1 MRFHHKDNDLYMRV
15 CKFRYFCGQKNLKSN
30 EIKMKHY
37 FTRLQETIKANWE
50 RPALGN
56 YRGEVFTYGEV
67 ATQIAKL
74 HVLYEAIGLK
84 KGDKVALCAKNSA
97 RWGIA
102 FFSANT
108 YEAVVVPILAD
119 FHPDSVNSLVDHSE
133 STVLFT
139 DSDIWTK
146 LDIEKMPNVKAVVST
161 ADFKLLYA
169 ADEKI
174 SQANENLQT
183 LFEEKYPNGFSK
195 EDLAYPT
202 DNAKDL
208 AIINYTSGT
217 TSAPKGVML
226 RYECISANV
235 AFGQKRLPSYPGDT
249 IVSML
254 PMAHMYGMM
263 FELIYPLCG
272 SASIYYLGKT
282 PTPALLLGAMAE
294 IKPYLVITVPLVME
308 KIFKSK
314 VAPVINKPVMKV
326 ICAIPGLN
334 QVIFKKIRTTL
345 LNAFGGNVREI
356 VMGGAALNPEV
367 ESWFKKFKLPYT
379 VGYGMTEAAPL
390 MAYEDWYDFAV
401 KSCGKPID
409 TIEVRI
415 DSEDPYNKVGEIQA
429 RGMNV
434 MSGYFKNEEATNAAF
449 TEDGW
454 MRTGD
459 LGVIDKKG
467 NIFIKGRSKNM
478 ILSANGQ
485 NIYPEEIEAVVNNQ
499 PYVIES
505 VVINRGA
512 SLVALV
518 FTDSD
523 KMKAENIDTEIF
535 KKSIMVEVNKS
546 MPAYSKINTVE
557 IMDKPFEKTPKMS
570 IKRFMYK

>member
-1 MRFHHKDNDLYMRV
+1 
-15 CKFRYFCGQKNLKSN
+15 
-30 EIKMKHY
+30 MKHY
-37 FTRLQETIKANWE
+37 FTRLQEAMKSNWE
-50 RPALGN
+50 RPALCN

-67 ATQIAKL
+67 ATEIAKL

-84 KGDKVALCAKNSA
+84 KGDKIALCAKNSA
-97 RWGIA
+97 RWGVA

-139 DSDIWTK
+139 DTDIWNK
-146 LDIEKMPNVKAVVST
+146 LDIEKMPKVKAVVST

-169 ADEKI
+169 ADEKV
-174 SQANENLQT
+174 SKANDNLQN
-183 LFEEKYPNGFSK
+183 LFDEKYPKGFSVA
-195 EDLAYPT
+195 DINYPT
-202 DNAKDL
+202 DNDKNL

-226 RYECISANV
+226 RYECVTANV
-235 AFGQKRLPSYPGDT
+235 TFGLKRLPTQLGDT

-272 SASIYYLGKT
+272 GVSIYYLGKT

-314 VAPVINKPVMKV
+314 VAPIVKKPVMRV

-334 QVIFKKIRTTL
+334 QVIFKKVRTSL
-345 LNAFGGNVREI
+345 LSAFGGRVREI

-367 ESWFKKFKLPYT
+367 ESWFKKFQLPFT

-390 MAYEDWYDFAV
+390 MAYEDWWDFAQ
-401 KSCGKPID
+401 KSCGKAID

-415 DSEDPYNKVGEIQA
+415 DSDDPYTKVGEIQA
-429 RGMNV
+429 RGTNI
-434 MSGYFKNEEATNAAF
+434 MSGYFKNEEATKAAF
-449 TEDGW
+449 TADGW

-459 LGVIDKKG
+459 LGLLDKKG

-485 NIYPEEIEAVVNNQ
+485 NIYPEEIEAAVNNQ

-505 VVINRGA
+505 VVVDRSA
-512 SLVALV
+512 RLVALV
-518 FTDSD
+518 YTDSE
-523 KMKAENIDTEIF
+523 KMKSEAVDVEEF
-535 KKSIMVEVNKS
+535 KKNLMVEVNRS
-546 MPAYSKINTVE
+546 MPAYSKINIVE
-557 IMDKPFEKTPKMS
+557 IMDQPFEKTPKMS

>member
-1 MRFHHKDNDLYMRV
+1 
-15 CKFRYFCGQKNLKSN
+15 
-30 EIKMKHY
+30 MKHY
-37 FTRLQETIKANWE
+37 FTRLEEAMKANWNK
-50 RPALGN
+50 PALGN
-56 YRGEVFTYGEV
+56 YRGEIFTFGEV
-67 ATQIAKL
+67 ASNIAKL
-74 HVLYEAIGLK
+74 HLLYETIGLK

-97 RWGIA
+97 RWGIG

-133 STVLFT
+133 SLVLFT
-139 DSDIWTK
+139 DSDIWAK
-146 LDIEKMPNVKAVVST
+146 LDIEKMPKIQAVVST

-174 SQANENLQT
+174 QAANDNLDT
-183 LFEEKYPNGFSK
+183 LFAERYPEGYKPEHLS
-195 EDLAYPT
+195 YPT
-202 DNAKDL
+202 DNDKNL

-235 AFGQKRLPSYPGDT
+235 AFGQKRLPSYSGDT

-272 SASIYYLGKT
+272 SACVYYLGKT

-308 KIFKSK
+308 KIFKGK
-314 VAPVINKPVMKV
+314 VAPIVNKPVMKV

-334 QVIFKKIRTTL
+334 KIIFKKIREKL
-345 LNAFGGNVREI
+345 LTAFGGNVREI
-356 VMGGAALNPEV
+356 VMGGAALNPDV
-367 ESWFKKFKLPYT
+367 EKWFKRFKLPFT

-390 MAYEDWYDFAV
+390 MAYEDWWEFAS
-401 KSCGKPID
+401 KSCGKAID
-409 TIEVRI
+409 TVEVRI
-415 DSEDPYNKVGEIQA
+415 DSEDPYTKVGEIQA
-429 RGMNV
+429 RGLNI
-434 MSGYFKNEEATNAAF
+434 MSGYYKNEEATKAAF

-459 LGVIDKKG
+459 LGLLDKKG
-467 NIFIKGRSKNM
+467 NISIKGRSKNM

-505 VVINRGA
+505 VVIARGA
-512 SLVALV
+512 SLVGLV
-518 FTDSD
+518 YLDCD
-523 KMKAENIDTEIF
+523 KIKAEGVDAEAQMELL
-535 KKSIMVEVNKS
+535 KAEVNKS
-546 MPAYSKINTVE
+546 MPAYSKISKIE
-557 IMDKPFEKTPKMS
+557 IMSAPFEKTPKMS

>member
-1 MRFHHKDNDLYMRV
+1 
-15 CKFRYFCGQKNLKSN
+15 
-30 EIKMKHY
+30 MKHY
-37 FTRLQETIKANWE
+37 FSRFEEAVKANWE

-56 YRGEVFTYGEV
+56 FRGETFTFGEL
-67 ATQIAKL
+67 ATQIAKFHL
-74 HVLYEAIGLK
+74 FFETIGIK

-97 RWGIA
+97 RWGVT
-102 FFSANT
+102 FFAANT
-108 YEAVVVPILAD
+108 YEAVLVPILAD

-133 STVLFT
+133 SLVLLT
-139 DSDIWTK
+139 DSDIWAK
-146 LDIEKMPNVKAVVST
+146 LDITKMPTIKAVISSS
-161 ADFKLLYA
+161 DFSLLYA
-169 ADEKI
+169 SDEKI
-174 SQANENLQT
+174 QAANDNLDQ
-183 LFEEKYPNGFSK
+183 LFAEKYPNGFSAA
-195 EDLAYPT
+195 DVTYPT
-202 DNAKDL
+202 DNDKAL

-235 AFGQKRLPSYPGDT
+235 EFGQDRLPSYPEDK

-272 SASIYYLGKT
+272 GSSIYYLGKT

-294 IKPYLVITVPLVME
+294 VKPYLVVTVPLVME

-314 VAPVINKPVMKV
+314 VAPVVNKPVMKV
-326 ICAIPGLN
+326 ITAIPGLN
-334 QVIFKKIRTTL
+334 QIIFKKIRTTL

-356 VMGGAALNPEV
+356 VMGGAALNPDV
-367 ESWFKKFKLPYT
+367 EKWFKKFKLPFT

-390 MAYEDWYDFAV
+390 LAYEASRHFV
-401 KSCGKPID
+401 SKSCGKCVD
-409 TIEVRI
+409 SVEVRI
-415 DSEDPYNKVGEIQA
+415 DSDDPYNKVGEIQA
-429 RGMNV
+429 KGYSL
-434 MSGYFKNEEATNAAF
+434 MSGYYKNEEATKAAF

-459 LGVIDKKG
+459 LGLLDSKG

-505 VVINRGA
+505 VVVDRGA
-512 SLVALV
+512 RLAALV
-518 FTDSD
+518 YMDAE
-523 KMKAENIDTEIF
+523 KAKAEGVNLDEYKAI
-535 KKSIMVEVNKS
+535 IMTEVNKS
-546 MPAYSKINTVE
+546 MPAYSKLNIVE
-557 IMDKPFEKTPKMS
+557 YMDQPFEKTPKMS

>member
-1 MRFHHKDNDLYMRV
+1 
-15 CKFRYFCGQKNLKSN
+15 
-30 EIKMKHY
+30 MKHY
-37 FTRLQETIKANWE
+37 FTRLEEAIKTNWD

-56 YRGEVFTYGEV
+56 FRGELFTFGEF
-67 ATQIAKL
+67 ATQVAKF
-74 HVLYEAIGLK
+74 HVFFEAIGLK

-97 RWGIA
+97 RWGVT
-102 FFSANT
+102 FFAANT
-108 YEAVVVPILAD
+108 YEAVLVPILAD
-119 FHPDSVNSLVDHSE
+119 FHPESVNSLVDHSE
-133 STVLFT
+133 SVILLT
-139 DSDIWTK
+139 DTDIWTK
-146 LDIEKMPNVKAVVST
+146 LDITKMPTIKAVISSS
-161 ADFKLLYA
+161 DFSLLYA
-169 ADEKI
+169 ADESI
-174 SQANENLQT
+174 SEANKNIDE
-183 LFEEKYPNGFSK
+183 LFAQKYPDGYKASNVS
-195 EDLAYPT
+195 YPK
-202 DNAKDL
+202 DNDKNL

-235 AFGQKRLPSYPGDT
+235 EFGQKRLPSYPEDK

-272 SASIYYLGKT
+272 GSSIYYLGKT

-294 IKPYLVITVPLVME
+294 VKPYLVITVPLVME

-314 VAPVINKPVMKV
+314 VAPVVNKPIMKV
-326 ICAIPGLN
+326 ITSIPGLN
-334 QVIFKKIRTTL
+334 QVIFKKINTTL

-356 VMGGAALNPEV
+356 VMGGAALNPDV
-367 ESWFKKFKLPYT
+367 EKWFRKFKLPFT

-390 MAYEDWYDFAV
+390 LAYEDWYDFAP
-401 KSCGKPID
+401 KSCGKCVD
-409 TIEVRI
+409 SVEVRI
-415 DSEDPYNKVGEIQA
+415 DSDDPLHKVGEIQA
-429 RGMNV
+429 KGISL
-434 MSGYFKNEEATNAAF
+434 MSGYYKNEEATKAAF

-459 LGVIDKKG
+459 LGVIDEKG

-499 PYVIES
+499 DFVIES
-505 VVINRGA
+505 VVVDRGA

-518 FTDSD
+518 YVD
-523 KMKAENIDTEIF
+523 KDKLSAAGLELDAQMNIL
-535 KKSIMVEVNKS
+535 KNEVNKS
-546 MPAYSKINTVE
+546 MPSYSKIAKVE
-557 IMDKPFEKTPKMS
+557 VMDKPFEKTPKMS

>member
-1 MRFHHKDNDLYMRV
+1 MSV
-15 CKFRYFCGQKNLKSN
+15 
-30 EIKMKHY
+30 HY
-37 FTRLQETIKANWE
+37 LTRLQNAIRNNWE
-50 RPALGN
+50 RPALCN
-56 YRGEVFTYGEV
+56 YRGEVFTFGDF
-67 ATQIAKL
+67 ATNVAKL
-74 HVLYEAIGLK
+74 HLLYNAIGLQ

-97 RWGIA
+97 RWGVA

-119 FHPDSVNSLVDHSE
+119 FHPENVNSLVDHSE

-139 DSDIWTK
+139 DADIWKK
-146 LDIEKMPNVKAVVST
+146 LDITKMPQVKAVVST

-169 ADEKI
+169 TDETI
-174 SQANENLQT
+174 QAANDDLDAA
-183 LFEEKYPNGFSK
+183 FAEKYPDGFTA
-195 EDLAYPT
+195 ENVVYPV
-202 DNAKDL
+202 DNDKDL

-226 RYECISANV
+226 RYECVTENV
-235 AFGQKRLPSYPGDT
+235 EFGQKRLTSYPEDK

-272 SASIYYLGKT
+272 GSSIYYLGKT

-294 IKPYLVITVPLVME
+294 VKPYLVITVPLVME

-314 VAPVINKPVMKV
+314 VAPVVNKPLMKV
-326 ICAIPGLN
+326 LCAIPGVN
-334 QVIFKKIRTTL
+334 QLIFKKIRTTL
-345 LNAFGGNVREI
+345 LNAFGGNIREI
-356 VMGGAALNPEV
+356 VMGGAALNPDV
-367 ESWFKKFKLPYT
+367 EKWFRRFKLPFT

-390 MAYEDWYDFAV
+390 MAYEDWWEFV
-401 KSCGKPID
+401 SKSCGKAVD
-409 TIEVRI
+409 SVQVRI

-429 RGMNV
+429 KGISL
-434 MSGYFKNEEATNAAF
+434 MSGYYKNEEATKAAF

-459 LGVIDKKG
+459 LGVLDAAG
-467 NIFIKGRSKNM
+467 NIFIRGRSKNM

-499 PYVIES
+499 PYILES
-505 VVINRGA
+505 VVVDRGA

-518 FTDSD
+518 YVD
-523 KMKAENIDTEIF
+523 KEKLAADGFDLDLKMLELKT
-535 KKSIMVEVNKS
+535 EVNKS
-546 MPAYSKINTVE
+546 MPSYSKITKVE
-557 IMDKPFEKTPKMS
+557 VMDQPFEKTPKMS
-570 IKRFMYK
+570 IKRFLYK

>member
-1 MRFHHKDNDLYMRV
+1 
-15 CKFRYFCGQKNLKSN
+15 
-30 EIKMKHY
+30 MKHY
-37 FTRLQETIKANWE
+37 FTRLEEAMKANWE

-56 YRGEVFTYGEV
+56 YRGETFTFGEV
-67 ATQIAKL
+67 ATNIAKL
-74 HVLYEAIGLK
+74 HVLYETAGLK

-119 FHPDSVNSLVDHSE
+119 FHPESVNSLVDHSE
-133 STVLFT
+133 STILFT
-139 DSDIWTK
+139 DSDIWNK
-146 LDIEKMPNVKAVVST
+146 LDIKKMPTVKAVVST

-174 SQANENLQT
+174 QSADDNLEE
-183 LFEEKYPNGFSK
+183 LFEKKYPKGFSAA
-195 EDLAYPT
+195 DVSYPV
-202 DNAKDL
+202 DNAKEL

-235 AFGQKRLPSYPGDT
+235 AFGQKRLPSYPEDK

-272 SASIYYLGKT
+272 GSSIYYLGKT

-294 IKPYLVITVPLVME
+294 VKPYLVVTVPLVME

-314 VAPVINKPVMKV
+314 VAPVVNKPIMKV
-326 ICAIPGLN
+326 ITAIPGLN

-356 VMGGAALNPEV
+356 VMGGAALNPDV
-367 ESWFKKFKLPYT
+367 EKWFKKFGLPFT

-390 MAYEDWYDFAV
+390 LAYECWREFAP
-401 KSCGKPID
+401 KSCGKCVD
-409 TIEVRI
+409 SVEVRI
-415 DSEDPYNKVGEIQA
+415 DSDDPYNKVGEIQA
-429 RGMNV
+429 KGYSL
-434 MSGYFKNEEATNAAF
+434 MSGYYKNEEATKAAF

-459 LGVIDKKG
+459 LGLLDAKG

-499 PYVIES
+499 PYVVES
-505 VVINRGA
+505 VVIDRGA
-512 SLVALV
+512 RLVALV
-518 FTDSD
+518 YMDAE
-523 KMKAENIDTEIF
+523 KA
-535 KKSIMVEVNKS
+535 KSEGVDLEAHKAAIMTEVNKS
-546 MPAYSKINTVE
+546 MPAYSKINVVE
-557 IMDKPFEKTPKMS
+557 YMDQPFEKTPKMS

>member
-1 MRFHHKDNDLYMRV
+1 
-15 CKFRYFCGQKNLKSN
+15 
-30 EIKMKHY
+30 MKHY
-37 FTRLQETIKANWE
+37 FTRLQEAMKSNWE
-50 RPALGN
+50 RPALCN

-67 ATQIAKL
+67 ATEIAKL
-74 HVLYEAIGLK
+74 HILYEAIGLK
-84 KGDKVALCAKNSA
+84 KGDKIALCAKNSA
-97 RWGIA
+97 RWGVA

-139 DSDIWTK
+139 DTDIWNK
-146 LDIEKMPNVKAVVST
+146 LDIEKMPKVKAVVST

-174 SQANENLQT
+174 SKANDNLQN
-183 LFEEKYPNGFSK
+183 LFDEKYPKGFSVA
-195 EDLAYPT
+195 DINYPT
-202 DNAKDL
+202 DNDKDL

-226 RYECISANV
+226 RYECVSANV
-235 AFGQKRLPSYPGDT
+235 EFGLKRLPTQLGDT

-263 FELIYPLCG
+263 FELIYPICG
-272 SASIYYLGKT
+272 GVSIYYLGKT

-314 VAPVINKPVMKV
+314 VAPIVKKPVMRV

-334 QVIFKKIRTTL
+334 KIIFKKVRTSL
-345 LNAFGGNVREI
+345 LNAFGGRIREI

-367 ESWFKKFKLPYT
+367 ESWFKKFQLPFT

-390 MAYEDWYDFAV
+390 MAYEDWWDFAP
-401 KSCGKPID
+401 KSCGKAID

-415 DSEDPYNKVGEIQA
+415 DSDDPYTKVGEIQA
-429 RGMNV
+429 RGTNI
-434 MSGYFKNEEATNAAF
+434 MSGYFKNEEATKAAF
-449 TEDGW
+449 TADGW

-459 LGVIDKKG
+459 LGLLDKKG

-485 NIYPEEIEAVVNNQ
+485 NIYPEEIEAAVNNQ

-505 VVINRGA
+505 VVVDRGA
-512 SLVALV
+512 RLVALV
-518 FTDSD
+518 YTDSE
-523 KMKAENIDTEIF
+523 KMKSEAVDVEEF
-535 KKSIMVEVNKS
+535 KKNLMVEVNRS
-546 MPAYSKINTVE
+546 MPAYSKINIVE
-557 IMDKPFEKTPKMS
+557 IMDQPFEKTPKMS

>member
-1 MRFHHKDNDLYMRV
+1 
-15 CKFRYFCGQKNLKSN
+15 
-30 EIKMKHY
+30 MKHY
-37 FTRLQETIKANWE
+37 FTRLEEAMKTNWE

-56 YRGEVFTYGEV
+56 YRGEVFTFGDV
-67 ATQIAKL
+67 ATNIAKL
-74 HVLYEAIGLK
+74 HVLYETIGLK
-84 KGDKVALCAKNSA
+84 KGEKIALCAKNSA

-119 FHPDSVNSLVDHSE
+119 FHPDSVNTLVDHSE

-139 DSDIWTK
+139 DNDIWAK
-146 LDIEKMPNVKAVVST
+146 LDITRMPTVKAVVST

-169 ADEKI
+169 ADENIRK
-174 SQANENLQT
+174 ANDNLED
-183 LFEEKYPNGFSK
+183 LFAEKYPEGFSSA
-195 EDLAYPT
+195 DVAYPI
-202 DNAKDL
+202 DNDKDL
-208 AIINYTSGT
+208 AIIIYTSGT

-235 AFGQKRLPSYPGDT
+235 EFGQRRIPSYPTDT

-272 SASIYYLGKT
+272 GTSIYYLGKT

-334 QVIFKKIRTTL
+334 RIIFNKIRNTL
-345 LNAFGGNVREI
+345 IKAFGGNVREI
-356 VMGGAALNPEV
+356 VMGGAALNPDV
-367 ESWFKKFKLPYT
+367 EKWFRKFRLPYT

-390 MAYEDWYDFAV
+390 MAYEGWKDFAP
-401 KSCGKPID
+401 KSCGKAINFV
-409 TIEVRI
+409 EVRI

-429 RGMNV
+429 RGMNI
-434 MSGYFKNEEATNAAF
+434 MSGYYKNEEATKAAF

-459 LGVIDKKG
+459 LGLLDSKG

-505 VVINRGA
+505 VVVNRGA
-512 SLVALV
+512 KLVALIYL
-518 FTDSD
+518 DAE
-523 KMKAENIDTEIF
+523 KIKAENVDAEEH
-535 KKSIMVEVNKS
+535 KKFIMTEVNKS
-546 MPAYSKINTVE
+546 MPAYSKLNLVE
-557 IMDKPFEKTPKMS
+557 IMEQPFEKTPKMS

>member
-1 MRFHHKDNDLYMRV
+1 
-15 CKFRYFCGQKNLKSN
+15 
-30 EIKMKHY
+30 MKHY
-37 FTRLQETIKANWE
+37 FTRLQEAMISNWD

-56 YRGEVFTYGEV
+56 YRGETFTFGEV

-139 DSDIWTK
+139 DTDIWNK
-146 LDIEKMPNVKAVVST
+146 LDIEKMPQVKAVVST

-169 ADEKI
+169 ADDKI
-174 SQANENLQT
+174 SKANENLQE
-183 LFEEKYPNGFSK
+183 LFEKKYPNGFTSA
-195 EDLAYPT
+195 DISYPT

-235 AFGQKRLPSYPGDT
+235 TFGQKRLPSYPGDK

-272 SASIYYLGKT
+272 CAAVYYLGKT

-294 IKPYLVITVPLVME
+294 VKPYLVITVPLVME

-314 VAPVINKPVMKV
+314 VAPIVNKPIMKV

-334 QVIFKKIRTTL
+334 QIIFKKVRTSL

-367 ESWFKKFKLPYT
+367 ETWFKKFKLPYT

-390 MAYEDWYDFAV
+390 MAYEDWWDFAS
-401 KSCGKPID
+401 KSCGKAID

-449 TEDGW
+449 TADGW

-459 LGVIDKKG
+459 LGLLDKKG

-485 NIYPEEIEAVVNNQ
+485 NIYPEEIEAAVNNQ

-505 VVINRGA
+505 VVVDRGA
-512 SLVALV
+512 RLVALV

-523 KMKAENIDTEIF
+523 KMKAEAVDVEEF
-535 KKSIMVEVNKS
+535 KKNLMLEVNKS
-546 MPAYSKINTVE
+546 MPAYSKINIVE
-557 IMDKPFEKTPKMS
+557 IMDQPFEKTPKMS
-570 IKRFMYK
+570 IKRFMYQ

>member
-1 MRFHHKDNDLYMRV
+1 
-15 CKFRYFCGQKNLKSN
+15 
-30 EIKMKHY
+30 MKHY
-37 FTRLQETIKANWE
+37 FTRFEEAVKANWE

-56 YRGEVFTYGEV
+56 FRGETFTFGEL
-67 ATQIAKL
+67 ATQIAKFHL
-74 HVLYEAIGLK
+74 FFEAIGLK

-97 RWGIA
+97 RWGVT
-102 FFSANT
+102 FFAANT
-108 YEAVVVPILAD
+108 YEAVLVPILAD

-133 STVLFT
+133 SLVLLT
-139 DSDIWTK
+139 DSDIWAK
-146 LDIEKMPNVKAVVST
+146 LDITKMPTIKAVISSS
-161 ADFKLLYA
+161 DFSLLYA

-174 SQANENLQT
+174 QAANDNLDQ
-183 LFEEKYPNGFSK
+183 LFAEKYPNGFSAS
-195 EDLAYPT
+195 DVAYPT
-202 DNAKDL
+202 NNDKDL

-235 AFGQKRLPSYPGDT
+235 EFGQDRLPSYPGDK

-272 SASIYYLGKT
+272 GSSIYYLGKT

-294 IKPYLVITVPLVME
+294 VKPYLVVTVPLVME

-314 VAPVINKPVMKV
+314 VAPVLKKPVMKV
-326 ICAIPGLN
+326 ITAIPGLN
-334 QVIFKKIRTTL
+334 QIIFKKIRTTL

-356 VMGGAALNPEV
+356 VMGGAALNPDV
-367 ESWFKKFKLPYT
+367 EKWFKKFKLPFT

-390 MAYEDWYDFAV
+390 LAYEASRHFV
-401 KSCGKPID
+401 SKSCGKCVD
-409 TIEVRI
+409 SVEVRI
-415 DSEDPYNKVGEIQA
+415 DSDDPYNKVGEIQA
-429 RGMNV
+429 KGYSL
-434 MSGYFKNEEATNAAF
+434 MSGYYKNEEATKAAF

-459 LGVIDKKG
+459 LGLLDSKG

-505 VVINRGA
+505 VVVDRGA
-512 SLVALV
+512 RLAALV
-518 FTDSD
+518 YMDAE
-523 KMKAENIDTEIF
+523 KA
-535 KKSIMVEVNKS
+535 KSEGVNLDEYKTVIMTEVNKS
-546 MPAYSKINTVE
+546 MPAYSKLNIVE
-557 IMDKPFEKTPKMS
+557 FMDQPFEKTPKMS

>member
-1 MRFHHKDNDLYMRV
+1 
-15 CKFRYFCGQKNLKSN
+15 
-30 EIKMKHY
+30 MKHY
-37 FTRLQETIKANWE
+37 FTRFEESIKANWE

-56 YRGEVFTYGEV
+56 FRGELFTFGEV
-67 ATQIAKL
+67 ATNIAKL
-74 HVLYEAIGLK
+74 HVLYENIGLA

-97 RWGIA
+97 RWGVA

-119 FHPDSVNSLVDHSE
+119 FNPESVNSLVDHSE
-133 STVLFT
+133 SKVLFT
-139 DSDIWTK
+139 DSDIWAK
-146 LDIEKMPNVKAVVST
+146 LDIEKMPQVQAVVST

-174 SQANENLQT
+174 QKANDELDT
-183 LFEEKYPNGFSK
+183 LFAEKYPDGFTAA
-195 EDLAYPT
+195 DVNYPI
-202 DNAKDL
+202 DNDKDL

-235 AFGQKRLPSYPGDT
+235 AFGQKRLPSYPEDKV
-249 IVSML
+249 VSML

-272 SASIYYLGKT
+272 GSSIYYLGKT
-282 PTPALLLGAMAE
+282 PTPALLLGVMAE
-294 IKPYLVITVPLVME
+294 VKPYLVITVPLVME

-314 VAPVINKPVMKV
+314 VAPIVNKPIMKV
-326 ICAIPGLN
+326 ICAIPGVN
-334 QVIFKKIRTTL
+334 QLIFKKVRTSL
-345 LNAFGGNVREI
+345 LNAFGGQVREI

-367 ESWFKKFKLPYT
+367 EKWFKKFKLPFT

-390 MAYEDWYDFAV
+390 MAYEDWWDFAS
-401 KSCGKPID
+401 KSCGKAID
-409 TIEVRI
+409 TVEVRI
-415 DSEDPYNKVGEIQA
+415 DSEDPYKKVGEIQA
-429 RGMNV
+429 RGLNI
-434 MSGYFKNEEATNAAF
+434 MSGYFKNEEATKAAF

-459 LGVIDKKG
+459 LGLLDKKG

-485 NIYPEEIEAVVNNQ
+485 NIYPEEIEAEVNNQ

-505 VVINRGA
+505 VVVDRKA
-512 SLVALV
+512 SLVGLIY
-518 FTDSD
+518 FDKD
-523 KMKAENIDTEIF
+523 KMKAEG
-535 KKSIMVEVNKS
+535 VELEAHMEAVRTAVNAT
-546 MPAYSKINTVE
+546 MPAYSKITKIEV
-557 IMDKPFEKTPKMS
+557 MDSPFEKTPKMS

>member
-1 MRFHHKDNDLYMRV
+1 MT
-15 CKFRYFCGQKNLKSN
+15 
-30 EIKMKHY
+30 KHY
-37 FTRLQETIKANWE
+37 FSRFEEAVKNNWE
-50 RPALGN
+50 RPALAN
-56 YRGEVFTYGEV
+56 FRGESFTFGEL
-67 ATQIAKL
+67 ATQIARF
-74 HVLYEAIGLK
+74 HVFFEAIGLN

-97 RWGIA
+97 RWGVT
-102 FFSANT
+102 FFAANT
-108 YEAVVVPILAD
+108 YEAVLVPILAD
-119 FHPDSVNSLVDHSE
+119 FHPESVNSLVDHSE
-133 STVLFT
+133 SKILLT
-139 DSDIWTK
+139 DTDIWNK
-146 LDIEKMPNVKAVVST
+146 LDISKMPTVKAVISSS
-161 ADFKLLYA
+161 DFSLLYA
-169 ADEKI
+169 ADPVI
-174 SQANENLQT
+174 QNASDNLQK
-183 LFEEKYPNGFSK
+183 LFDEKYPSGFSSADVSYPIDNDK
-195 EDLAYPT
+195 E
-202 DNAKDL
+202 L

-235 AFGQKRLPSYPGDT
+235 EFGQKRLPSYPEDK

-272 SASIYYLGKT
+272 GSSIYYLGKT

-294 IKPYLVITVPLVME
+294 VKPYLVITVPLVME

-314 VAPVINKPVMKV
+314 VAPVVNKPVMKA

-334 QVIFKKIRTTL
+334 QVIFKKIRTQL

-356 VMGGAALNPEV
+356 VMGGAALNPDV
-367 ESWFKKFKLPYT
+367 EKWFRKFKLPFT

-390 MAYEDWYDFAV
+390 LAYEDWWEFKSKSSGKAV
-401 KSCGKPID
+401 DSV
-409 TIEVRI
+409 EVRI
-415 DSEDPYNKVGEIQA
+415 DSDDPLNTVGEIQA
-429 RGMNV
+429 KGISL
-434 MSGYFKNEEATNAAF
+434 MSGYYKNDEATKAAF

-459 LGVIDKKG
+459 LGVLDSLG
-467 NIFIKGRSKNM
+467 NIYIRGRSKNM

-505 VVINRGA
+505 VVIDRGS

-518 FTDSD
+518 YVDSD
-523 KMKAENIDTEIF
+523 KLAADAVNVDEQMNALKN
-535 KKSIMVEVNKS
+535 EVNKS
-546 MPAYSKINTVE
+546 MPSYSKISKVE
-557 IMDKPFEKTPKMS
+557 VMDAPFEKTPKMS

>member
-1 MRFHHKDNDLYMRV
+1 
-15 CKFRYFCGQKNLKSN
+15 
-30 EIKMKHY
+30 MKHY
-37 FTRLQETIKANWE
+37 FTRLEEAIRTGWD

-56 YRGEVFTYGEV
+56 FRGELFTFGQF
-67 ATQIAKL
+67 ATQIAKF
-74 HVLYEAIGLK
+74 HVFFEAIGLK

-97 RWGIA
+97 RWGVT
-102 FFSANT
+102 FFAANT
-108 YEAVVVPILAD
+108 YEAVLVPILAD

-133 STVLFT
+133 SMVLLT
-139 DSDIWTK
+139 DTDIWNK
-146 LDIEKMPNVKAVVST
+146 LDIEKMPTIKAVISSS
-161 ADFKLLYA
+161 DFSLLYA

-174 SQANENLQT
+174 QEANDKIEE
-183 LFEEKYPNGFSK
+183 LFAQKYPGGFTAA
-195 EDLAYPT
+195 DVAYPT
-202 DNAKDL
+202 DNDKEL

-226 RYECISANV
+226 RYECLSANV
-235 AFGQKRLPSYPGDT
+235 AFGQKRLPSYPEDK

-272 SASIYYLGKT
+272 GSSIYYLGKT

-294 IKPYLVITVPLVME
+294 VKPYLVITVPLVME

-326 ICAIPGLN
+326 ITSIPGLN
-334 QVIFKKIRTTL
+334 QIIFKKIRNTL
-345 LNAFGGNVREI
+345 LTAFGGNVREI
-356 VMGGAALNPEV
+356 VMGGAALNPDV
-367 ESWFKKFKLPYT
+367 EKWFRKFKLPFT

-390 MAYEDWYDFAV
+390 LAYENWWEFAS
-401 KSCGKPID
+401 KSCGKAVD
-409 TIEVRI
+409 SVEVRI
-415 DSEDPYNKVGEIQA
+415 DSDDPYNKVGEIQA
-429 RGMNV
+429 KGYSL
-434 MSGYFKNEEATNAAF
+434 MSGYYKNEEATAAAF
-449 TEDGW
+449 TADGW

-459 LGVIDKKG
+459 LGLLDKKG

-505 VVINRGA
+505 VVVDRGA
-512 SLVALV
+512 RLVALIYM
-518 FTDSD
+518 DAE
-523 KMKAENIDTEIF
+523 KA
-535 KKSIMVEVNKS
+535 KSEGVDLEAYKAQIMVEVNKA
-546 MPAYSKINTVE
+546 MPSYSKLNVVE
-557 IMDKPFEKTPKMS
+557 YMDQPFEKTPKMS

>member
-1 MRFHHKDNDLYMRV
+1 
-15 CKFRYFCGQKNLKSN
+15 
-30 EIKMKHY
+30 MKHY
-37 FTRLQETIKANWE
+37 FTRLEESIKKNWE

-56 YRGEVFTYGEV
+56 FRGELFTFGEL
-67 ATQIAKL
+67 AENIAKL
-74 HVLYEAIGLK
+74 HVLYENCGLK

-97 RWGIA
+97 RWGVA

-133 STVLFT
+133 SLVLFT
-139 DSDIWTK
+139 DADIWAK
-146 LDIEKMPNVKAVVST
+146 LDITAMPKVKAVVST

-174 SQANENLQT
+174 QKANDELDA
-183 LFEEKYPNGFSK
+183 LFAAKYPNGFSA
-195 EDLAYPT
+195 DDVNYPT
-202 DNAKDL
+202 GNDKEL

-226 RYECISANV
+226 RYECLSANV
-235 AFGQKRLPSYPGDT
+235 EFGQKRLPSYPEDKV
-249 IVSML
+249 VSML

-263 FELIYPLCG
+263 YELIYPLCG
-272 SASIYYLGKT
+272 GSSIYYLGKT
-282 PTPALLLGAMAE
+282 PTPALLLGAMADV
-294 IKPYLVITVPLVME
+294 KPYLVVTVPLVME

-314 VAPVINKPVMKV
+314 VAPVVNKPVMKV
-326 ICAIPGLN
+326 LCAIPGVNRL
-334 QVIFKKIRTTL
+334 IFNKVRNTL

-356 VMGGAALNPEV
+356 IMGGAALNPDV
-367 ESWFKKFKLPYT
+367 EKWFKKFRLPFT

-390 MAYEDWYDFAV
+390 MAYEDWWEFV
-401 KSCGKPID
+401 PKSCGKAVD
-409 TIEVRI
+409 TVEVRI
-415 DSEDPYNKVGEIQA
+415 DSEDPYKKVGEIQA
-429 RGMNV
+429 RGVNI
-434 MSGYFKNEEATNAAF
+434 MSGYYKNEEATKAAF

-459 LGVIDKKG
+459 LGLLDKKG

-485 NIYPEEIEAVVNNQ
+485 NIYPEEIEAAVNNQ

-505 VVINRGA
+505 VVVDRKS
-512 SLVALV
+512 SLVGLV
-518 FTDSD
+518 YLD
-523 KMKAENIDTEIF
+523 KEKLEADGIDLEVHMAVI
-535 KKSIMVEVNKS
+535 KSEVNKS
-546 MPAYSKINTVE
+546 MPAYSKLAKIEV
-557 IMDKPFEKTPKMS
+557 MDRPFEKTPKMS

>member
-1 MRFHHKDNDLYMRV
+1 
-15 CKFRYFCGQKNLKSN
+15 
-30 EIKMKHY
+30 MKHY
-37 FTRLQETIKANWE
+37 FTRLEEAMKANWG

-56 YRGEVFTYGEV
+56 YRGELFTFGEV
-67 ATQIAKL
+67 AENIAKL
-74 HVLYEAIGLK
+74 HVLYEAAGLK

-139 DSDIWTK
+139 DTDIWNK
-146 LDIEKMPNVKAVVST
+146 LDIKKMPMIKAVVST

-174 SQANENLQT
+174 QNANDNLQA
-183 LFEEKYPNGFSK
+183 LFDAKYPNGFSAA
-195 EDLAYPT
+195 DVSYPT
-202 DNAKDL
+202 DNDKEL

-235 AFGQKRLPSYPGDT
+235 AFGQKRLPSYPEDK

-272 SASIYYLGKT
+272 GSSIYYLGKT

-294 IKPYLVITVPLVME
+294 VKPYLVITVPLVME

-314 VAPVINKPVMKV
+314 VAPVVNKPVMKV
-326 ICAIPGLN
+326 LTAIPGIN
-334 QVIFKKIRTTL
+334 QIIFKKIRTTL
-345 LNAFGGNVREI
+345 LNAFGGKVREI
-356 VMGGAALNPEV
+356 VMGGAALNPDV
-367 ESWFKKFKLPYT
+367 EKWFRKFKLPFT

-390 MAYEDWYDFAV
+390 MAYEDWWEFV
-401 KSCGKPID
+401 SKSCGKAID
-409 TIEVRI
+409 TVEVRI
-415 DSEDPYNKVGEIQA
+415 DSEDPYTKVGEIQA
-429 RGMNV
+429 RGMNI
-434 MSGYFKNEEATNAAF
+434 MSGYYKNEEATKAAF

-459 LGVIDKKG
+459 LGLLDKKG

-485 NIYPEEIEAVVNNQ
+485 NIYPEEIEAAVNNQ
-499 PYVIES
+499 PYIIES
-505 VVINRGA
+505 VVVNRGA
-512 SLVALV
+512 RLVALV
-518 FTDSD
+518 YADAE
-523 KMKAENIDTEIF
+523 KAKAEGTDLEAY
-535 KKSIMVEVNKS
+535 KAVLMAEVNKS
-546 MPAYSKINTVE
+546 MPSYSKVNAVE
-557 IMDKPFEKTPKMS
+557 YMDQPFEKTPKMS

>member
-1 MRFHHKDNDLYMRV
+1 
-15 CKFRYFCGQKNLKSN
+15 
-30 EIKMKHY
+30 MKHY
-37 FTRLQETIKANWE
+37 FTRLEESMKANWE
-50 RPALGN
+50 SPALGN
-56 YRGEVFTYGEV
+56 YRGEVFTFGEV
-67 ATQIAKL
+67 ATNIAKL
-74 HVLYEAIGLK
+74 HLLYETIGLK

-97 RWGIA
+97 RWGIG

-133 STVLFT
+133 SIILFT
-139 DSDIWTK
+139 DSDIWSK
-146 LDIEKMPNVKAVVST
+146 LDINAMPKIKAVVST

-169 ADEKI
+169 ADEAI
-174 SQANENLQT
+174 QAANDNLDA
-183 LFEEKYPNGFSK
+183 LFAEKYPEGYKPEFIS
-195 EDLAYPT
+195 YPT
-202 DNAKDL
+202 DNDKDL

-235 AFGQKRLPSYPGDT
+235 EFGQKRLPSYPGDK

-272 SASIYYLGKT
+272 SASVYYLGKT

-308 KIFKSK
+308 KIFKGK
-314 VAPVINKPVMKV
+314 VAPTVNKPIMKV

-334 QVIFKKIRTTL
+334 KVIFNKVRAKL
-345 LNAFGGNVREI
+345 LSAFGGNVREI
-356 VMGGAALNPEV
+356 VMGGAALNPDV
-367 ESWFKKFKLPYT
+367 EKWFKRFKLPFT

-390 MAYEDWYDFAV
+390 MAYEDWWDFAS
-401 KSCGKPID
+401 KSCGKAID
-409 TIEVRI
+409 TVEVRI

-429 RGMNV
+429 RGLNI
-434 MSGYFKNEEATNAAF
+434 MSGYYKNEEATKAAF

-459 LGVIDKKG
+459 LGLLDKKG

-485 NIYPEEIEAVVNNQ
+485 NIYPEEIEALINNQ
-499 PYVIES
+499 PYAIES
-505 VVINRGA
+505 VVVNRGA
-512 SLVALV
+512 TLVALV
-518 FTDSD
+518 YADSD
-523 KMKAENIDTEIF
+523 KMKADGVDV
-535 KKSIMVEVNKS
+535 MVQMETLKAEVNKS
-546 MPAYSKINTVE
+546 MPAYSKINKVE
-557 IMDKPFEKTPKMS
+557 MMTEPFVKTPKMS
-570 IKRFMYK
+570 IKRFMYN

>member
-1 MRFHHKDNDLYMRV
+1 
-15 CKFRYFCGQKNLKSN
+15 
-30 EIKMKHY
+30 MKHY
-37 FTRLQETIKANWE
+37 FTRLQEAMKSNWE
-50 RPALGN
+50 RPALCN

-67 ATQIAKL
+67 ATEIAKL

-84 KGDKVALCAKNSA
+84 KGDKIALCAKNSA
-97 RWGIA
+97 RWGVA

-139 DSDIWTK
+139 DTDIWNK
-146 LDIEKMPNVKAVVST
+146 LDIEKMPKVKAVVST

-169 ADEKI
+169 ADEKV
-174 SQANENLQT
+174 SKANDNLQN
-183 LFEEKYPNGFSK
+183 LFDEKYPKGFSVA
-195 EDLAYPT
+195 DINYPT
-202 DNAKDL
+202 DNDKNL

-226 RYECISANV
+226 RYECVTANV
-235 AFGQKRLPSYPGDT
+235 AFGLKRLPTQLGDT

-272 SASIYYLGKT
+272 GVSIYYLGKT

-294 IKPYLVITVPLVME
+294 IKPYLVMTVPLVME

-314 VAPVINKPVMKV
+314 VAPIVKKPVMRV

-334 QVIFKKIRTTL
+334 QVIFKKVRTSL
-345 LNAFGGNVREI
+345 LSAFGGRVREI

-367 ESWFKKFKLPYT
+367 ESWFKKFQLPFT

-390 MAYEDWYDFAV
+390 MAYEDWWDFAQ
-401 KSCGKPID
+401 KSCGKAID

-415 DSEDPYNKVGEIQA
+415 DSDDPYTKVGEIQA
-429 RGMNV
+429 RGTNI
-434 MSGYFKNEEATNAAF
+434 MSGYFKNEEATKAAF
-449 TEDGW
+449 TADGW

-459 LGVIDKKG
+459 LGLLDKKG
-467 NIFIKGRSKNM
+467 NIFIKGRSNNM

-485 NIYPEEIEAVVNNQ
+485 NIYPEEIEAAVNNQ

-505 VVINRGA
+505 VVVDRGA
-512 SLVALV
+512 RLVALV
-518 FTDSD
+518 YTDSE
-523 KMKAENIDTEIF
+523 KMKSEAVDVEEF
-535 KKSIMVEVNKS
+535 KKNLMVEVNRS
-546 MPAYSKINTVE
+546 MPAYSKINIVE
-557 IMDKPFEKTPKMS
+557 IMDQPFEKTPKMS
-570 IKRFMYK
+570 IKRFLYN

>member
-1 MRFHHKDNDLYMRV
+1 
-15 CKFRYFCGQKNLKSN
+15 
-30 EIKMKHY
+30 MKHY
-37 FTRLQETIKANWE
+37 FTRLQEAMKANWE

-119 FHPDSVNSLVDHSE
+119 FHPESVNSLVDHSE

-139 DSDIWTK
+139 DTDIWSK
-146 LDIEKMPNVKAVVST
+146 LDIEKMPQVKAVVST
-161 ADFKLLYA
+161 ADFQLLYA

-174 SQANENLQT
+174 SSANENLQN
-183 LFEEKYPNGFSK
+183 LFDAKYPKGFSMD
-195 EDLAYPT
+195 DLNYPT
-202 DNAKDL
+202 ENEKDL

-226 RYECISANV
+226 RYECVTANV
-235 AFGQKRLPSYPGDT
+235 AFGLKRLPVYEGDT

-272 SASIYYLGKT
+272 GAAIYYLGKT

-314 VAPVINKPVMKV
+314 VAPVVNKPVMKV

-334 QVIFKKIRTTL
+334 QVIFKKVRTSL
-345 LNAFGGNVREI
+345 LNAFGGKVREI

-390 MAYEDWYDFAV
+390 MAYEDWWDFAA
-401 KSCGKPID
+401 KSCGKAID

-429 RGMNV
+429 RGMNI
-434 MSGYFKNEEATNAAF
+434 MSGYYKNEEATKAAF

-459 LGVIDKKG
+459 LGVVDKKG

-505 VVINRGA
+505 VVIDRGA
-512 SLVALV
+512 RLVALV
-518 FTDSD
+518 YTDSE
-523 KMKAENIDTEIF
+523 KMKAEGVDVEDF
-535 KKSIMVEVNKS
+535 KKNLMTEVNRS
-546 MPAYSKINTVE
+546 MPAYSKINLVE
-557 IMDKPFEKTPKMS
+557 IMDQPFEKTPKMS